1 MRTSGFLCQTLGDAD
16 TGRRCGKATLAG
28 LPQIGGEQTA
38 HAAHGINDFI
48 AGDGVIHPR
57 KRHIGA
63 GNGVHGT
70 NNIAL
75 DAGHLHQTGH
85 RVADQAQQ
93 VAAAHCSGVPP
104 FRWQRAAAAMAL
116 AAPTSA

>member
-1 MRTSGFLCQTLGDAD
+1 MWTSGFLCQTLGDAD
-16 TGRRCGKATLAG
+16 TGRRCSKAALTSLT
-28 LPQIGGEQTA
+28 QIRGEQTA
-38 HAAHGINDFI
+38 HAAHGIDDFI
-48 AGDGVIHPR
+48 AGDGVIYPR
-57 KRHIGA
+57 KCHIGA

-93 VAAAHCSGVPP
+93 VAQCHSGTPE
-104 FRWQRAAAAMAL
+104 QRAAAAMAL